1 MAANVES
8 MFYVR
13 ETPWHGLGTKV
24 QEAPTSKDALILAGL
39 DWSVV
44 QEPVYTGQNELVQ
57 GYKANVRDSDRK
69 VLGVVTDR
77 YKIVQN
83 GEAFSFTDTL
93 LGEGVRYETAGSLQ
107 GGKSVWLLAHLPHE
121 YIISGERISPYL
133 LFSNT
138 HDGSGAVKVAITPIR
153 VVCCNTL
160 NLALQTAKRS
170 WSMNHT
176 GNVKDKMEE
185 AKNTLFL
192 ADRYM
197 EELGKEFENLRK
209 ITLSDKK
216 VMDYIEILLPI
227 EDGATPQQFRN
238 MKRLQEDMKM
248 RYFDAPDLK
257 DVGKNA
263 YRFINAVSDFATHA
277 DPLRRTKNYKENM
290 FAKTVEGNP
299 LIDRAYQLVLSVHKE
314 DEMDRNRAE
323 GRFCWKISA
332 ELKSFKF
339 RMMQMS
345 KQEIYDH
352 AYEIDCMI
360 RIYEELVN
368 ISERLETEQLQN
380 CMEISSLL
388 SLVYEKW
395 MDTVSSQEHE
405 LEQAVENVMS
415 DMKEKIA

>member
-13 ETPWHGLGTKV
+13 ETPWHGLGTKE

-39 DWSVV
+39 DWHVV

-83 GEAFSFTDTL
+83 EEAFSFTDAL

-216 VMDYIEILLPI
+216 VMDYIEILLPV
-227 EDGATPQQFRN
+227 EDGATPQQFKN

-290 FAKTVEGNP
+290 FAKTVDGNP
-299 LIDRAYQLVLSVHKE
+299 LIDRAYQLMLS
-314 DEMDRNRAE
+314 A
-323 GRFCWKISA
+323 
-332 ELKSFKF
+332 
-339 RMMQMS
+339 
-345 KQEIYDH
+345 
-352 AYEIDCMI
+352 
-360 RIYEELVN
+360 
-368 ISERLETEQLQN
+368 
-380 CMEISSLL
+380 
-388 SLVYEKW
+388 
-395 MDTVSSQEHE
+395 
-405 LEQAVENVMS
+405 
-415 DMKEKIA
+415 